1 MAEQIGLP
9 QAGEALPSFDVEV
22 TAERV
27 RAYADASGDHNPIH
41 LDTAFATTTSFGG
54 TIAHG
59 MLLLAYLSRLLT
71 ERFGAAWVESGT
83 LDARFRSPALV
94 GSRITVSGEVKTV
107 EPNNDRAAK
116 IEATLRCN
124 DAQGN
129 ALVTATAR
137 LTVGVAQK

>member
-1 MAEQIGLP
+1 MAEHIELP
-9 QAGEALPSFDVEV
+9 LAGEALPSFDVEV

-41 LDTAFATTTSFGG
+41 LDTAFAATTAFGG

-94 GSRITVSGEVKTV
+94 GSRITVSGEVKAI
-107 EPNNDRAAK
+107 EPTDAGTK
-116 IEATLRCN
+116 IECTLRCS

-129 ALVTATAR
+129 ALLTATAR
-137 LTVGVAQK
+137 LTVGVART